1 MRLQKLILFSCNDL
15 LNQGVIDTITLWFN
29 VKVGPQDIHLGL
41 YNTFAESRE
50 GERDTTNYI
59 YLAKVKKRIS

>member
-1 MRLQKLILFSCNDL
+1 MGKGKALKPANTVSASQ
-15 LNQGVIDTITLWFN
+15 IDTITLWFN

-50 GERDTTNYI
+50 GERDTTHYI